1 MQELIVKQKAEEL
14 LYRVYPR
21 LVNFPKA
28 EKFALCA
35 RIKEAFFDVIKF
47 IYLGNSVKSKR
58 KVYLQEADGHLQ
70 ALKVLMKLS
79 RERRYIS
86 KGFFCEIDTCITEI
100 NRMLSGY
107 IRHAAKVS
115 V

>member
-14 LYRVYPR
+14 LYQVYPR
-21 LVNFPKA
+21 LVNYPKA
-28 EKFALCA
+28 EKYALAA
-35 RIKEAFFDVIKF
+35 RIKEAFFDVIKY

-58 KVYLQEADGHLQ
+58 KTYLQEADGHLQ

-86 KGFFCEIDTCITEI
+86 KGFFQIIDERILEI
-100 NRMLSGY
+100 NKLLAGY
-107 IRHAAKVS
+107 IRQSARA
-115 V
+115 

>member
-58 KVYLQEADGHLQ
+58 KVYLQEADGH
-70 ALKVLMKLS
+70 ARYANAFRFIRKL
-79 RERRYIS
+79 EDKFGFLCYRRN
-86 KGFFCEIDTCITEI
+86 KLHV
-100 NRMLSGY
+100 NL
-107 IRHAAKVS
+107 
-115 V
+115 